1 MGANILWGR
10 SIGTKTLLRG
20 VSLIGVGTILVAA
33 LAMWR
38 FDYRAQQ
45 IRTIGLASTAKIMA
59 EGTAN
64 SIKDDVI
71 AHDYAELEGR
81 LKQTMSDDRVL
92 SVLVS
97 DEDGKVLLF
106 IKKGSKSNKVEVDY
120 SRQVIK
126 IPSQSSEVIIDAG
139 VATQWLRLDAGMPI
153 GWIMLSISGT
163 EVDDA
168 LINLRH
174 QFSIW
179 LLAVCLILVGA
190 LAIVSR
196 RTYRLL
202 RLEEKMIQSKA
213 EALEHVAYHDGLT
226 GLPNRHLLIDRM
238 GQAISYSERN
248 HKKFAVCFGDLD
260 SFKLI
265 NDNYGHDAGDHVL
278 KEIGR
283 RLLQCVRNHDTVS
296 RLGGDEFVIL
306 LTDIEEISECVET
319 LDRIILVINKPIT
332 LPNGV
337 DVMVTF
343 SLGVAIFPDHSTLPS
358 ILLKYADETMYE
370 AKNAGKDCWIIR

>member
-1 MGANILWGR
+1 
-10 SIGTKTLLRG
+10 
-20 VSLIGVGTILVAA
+20 
-33 LAMWR
+33 MWR

-179 LLAVCLILVGA
+179 LLAVCLILLGA

-296 RLGGDEFVIL
+296 RLGG
-306 LTDIEEISECVET
+306 
-319 LDRIILVINKPIT
+319 
-332 LPNGV
+332 G
-337 DVMVTF
+337 
-343 SLGVAIFPDHSTLPS
+343 
-358 ILLKYADETMYE
+358 
-370 AKNAGKDCWIIR
+370 

>member
-179 LLAVCLILVGA
+179 LLAVCLILLGA

-296 RLGGDEFVIL
+296 RLGG
-306 LTDIEEISECVET
+306 
-319 LDRIILVINKPIT
+319 
-332 LPNGV
+332 G
-337 DVMVTF
+337 
-343 SLGVAIFPDHSTLPS
+343 
-358 ILLKYADETMYE
+358 
-370 AKNAGKDCWIIR
+370 